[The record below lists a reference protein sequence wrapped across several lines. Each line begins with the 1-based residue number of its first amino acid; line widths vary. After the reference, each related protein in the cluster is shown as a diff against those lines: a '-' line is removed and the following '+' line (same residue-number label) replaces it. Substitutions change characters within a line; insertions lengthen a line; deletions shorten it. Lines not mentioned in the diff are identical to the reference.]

1 MSPCWTG
8 KYGGHPSHRRVFLFN
23 HWFTDEILDVLFE
36 LMPLSSSP
44 PTPDRNE
51 TPEVT
56 NDVRTS
62 GASDCRSFLCI
73 KMRSSRCHS
82 DLIMSKSTPSRHN
95 PFVDRANC
103 CDAPYGLHSL
113 GVQKRIPTL
122 APGHIEAG
130 IHQKPSPLLKQER
143 CQRLALE
150 DCGRESGEFCT
161 SRIHLGQVKQE

>member
-62 GASDCRSFLCI
+62 GASDCRSFLCV
-73 KMRSSRCHS
+73 KMRSSRCHN
-82 DLIMSKSTPSRHN
+82 DLIKSN
-95 PFVDRANC
+95 PPLPDT
-103 CDAPYGLHSL
+103 
-113 GVQKRIPTL
+113 TL
-122 APGHIEAG
+122 SSTAQTVVMHRMVSTHLEYKKGS
-130 IHQKPSPLLKQER
+130 QPLLLDILKR
-143 CQRLALE
+143 GFIKSRVPSSNKSDARGLRLRTVE
-150 DCGRESGEFCT
+150 ESRVNSVPAGFT
-161 SRIHLGQVKQE
+161 WAK